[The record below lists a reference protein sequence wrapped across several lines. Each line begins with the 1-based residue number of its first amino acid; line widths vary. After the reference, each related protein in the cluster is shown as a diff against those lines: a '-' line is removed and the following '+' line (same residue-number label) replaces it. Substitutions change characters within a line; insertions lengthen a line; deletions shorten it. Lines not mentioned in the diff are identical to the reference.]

1 MLTVKDLEEFEN
13 YMRSGELETDFKDG
27 CENDRYY
34 LLELLEKFMDVA
46 ELADETATKVIFRGQ
61 IGLLAVRG
69 PPPKVRK
76 SNGKDI
82 FEGRRAFLGRAALDA
97 RSSLWRNGRPLR
109 PLEPI
114 AGTRD
119 GPLAPQALSPASFRK
134 GPACHRQT
142 GPLPSSGYVFA
153 RTPLPYASMP
163 GRDSTSCMAA
173 QRRST
178 SSRGLT

>member
-46 ELADETATKVIFRGQ
+46 ELADETATKVVFRGQ
-61 IGLLAVRG
+61 IGLLAGAG
-69 PPPKVRK
+69 PGPYGPLNLLPVHEMGP
-76 SNGKDI
+76 S
-82 FEGRRAFLGRAALDA
+82 
-97 RSSLWRNGRPLR
+97 PLR
-109 PLEPI
+109 PFPH
-114 AGTRD
+114 
-119 GPLAPQALSPASFRK
+119 ASFRK

-163 GRDSTSCMAA
+163 GRDSTSYMAA

>member
-61 IGLLAVRG
+61 IGPQIPVSQRPGPYGPLRLLPAHEMG
-69 PPPKVRK
+69 P
-76 SNGKDI
+76 
-82 FEGRRAFLGRAALDA
+82 L
-97 RSSLWRNGRPLR
+97 PLR
-109 PLEPI
+109 PFPH
-114 AGTRD
+114 
-119 GPLAPQALSPASFRK
+119 ASFRK

-142 GPLPSSGYVFA
+142 GPLSSSGYVFA